1 MSALSDQLKGKWNQI
16 QGKLKEQYGQLTDN
30 DLTYQE
36 GQEEQLL
43 GILQEK
49 LGKTKAE
56 IKELID
62 SF

>member
-1 MSALSDQLKGKWNQI
+1 MSAFSDQVKGKWKQI
-16 QGKLKEQYGQLTDN
+16 QGKLKEQYGQLTDD

-49 LGKTKAE
+49 LGKTKSE
-56 IKELID
+56 VKDLID